1 MPRASN
7 GALTEWVRLP
17 TLLRAHPRL
26 ADPRARWGILFL
38 LAVAFPLVV
47 PNRYYVDVA
56 ALTGLYVML
65 GLGLNIVVGYAGLLD
80 LGYVAFYA
88 IGAYTSA
95 ILSKHFEW
103 SFWATIPVAA
113 GGAALSGVL
122 LGLPVLRL
130 RGDYLAMVTLG
141 FGEIVRIVLNNLEFT
156 GGPNGII
163 SIPRPRLG
171 EFVLKDP
178 AHFYYLILAFC
189 ILTIFAVGRLRD
201 SRIGRAWTCIRED
214 ELAAEMSGI
223 SLLQLKI
230 LAFALGATWS
240 GFAGAIFAAKM
251 RLVAP
256 ESFTWVES
264 FIILCIVV
272 VGGMGSIPGIVIGA
286 AAMIVLP
293 EMLRGFSQYRMLVFG
308 GALVLMMLFRPE
320 GLLPGTSRRRPR
332 AVAPAPGARGPAR
345 EADPA

>member
-1 MPRASN
+1 LPRASD
-7 GALTEWVRLP
+7 GTLTTW
-17 TLLRAHPRL
+17 
-26 ADPRARWGILFL
+26 ARWPREQTWLAEPRVRWSIALG
-38 LAVAFPLVV
+38 LAVIFPLVV
-47 PNRYYVDVA
+47 QNRYYVDVA

-88 IGAYTSA
+88 IGAYTTA
-95 ILSKHFEW
+95 ILSKNFEW
-103 SFWATIPVAA
+103 SFWAAIPVSAA
-113 GGAALSGVL
+113 GAAVAGVL
-122 LGLPVLRL
+122 LGLPVLRM

-163 SIPRPRLG
+163 AIPRPRIG
-171 EFVLKDP
+171 EFILKEP
-178 AHFYYLILAFC
+178 MHFYYLILAFC
-189 ILTIFAVGRLRD
+189 ILTIIGVSRLRS
-201 SRIGRAWTCIRED
+201 SRIGRAWTYIRED

-223 SLLQLKI
+223 SVLQMKL

-264 FIILCIVV
+264 FVILCIVV
-272 VGGMGSIPGIVIGA
+272 VGGMGSIPGVVAGA
-286 AAMIVLP
+286 AVMIVLP
-293 EMLRGFSQYRMLVFG
+293 EILRGFSQYRMFAFG
-308 GALVLMMLFRPE
+308 AVLVLAMLFRPQ
-320 GLLPGTSRRRPR
+320 GLVPGTADGRKRARP
-332 AVAPAPGARGPAR
+332 VPAGGS
-345 EADPA
+345 DPA

>member
-1 MPRASN
+1 G
-7 GALTEWVRLP
+7 GAARGRVAGGP
-17 TLLRAHPRL
+17 GGPPLLWDQPGLEDRRV
-26 ADPRARWGILFL
+26 RWGILL
-38 LAVAFPLVV
+38 GLAMAFPLAVQ
-47 PNRYYVDVA
+47 NRYYVDVA

-88 IGAYTSA
+88 IGAYTTA
-95 ILSKHFEW
+95 ILSKTFGW
-103 SFWATIPVAA
+103 SFWATIPMSVCAA
-113 GGAALSGVL
+113 AAAGVL
-122 LGLPVLRL
+122 LGLPVLRM

-163 SIPRPRLG
+163 AIPRPRLG
-171 EFVLKDP
+171 DFVIKEP
-178 AHFYYLILAFC
+178 VHFYYLILTFC
-189 ILTIFAVGRLRD
+189 VLTIIAVARLRN
-201 SRIGRAWTCIRED
+201 SRIGRAWTYIRED

-223 SLLQLKI
+223 SLLHLKL
-230 LAFALGATWS
+230 LAFALGAMWS

-272 VGGMGSIPGIVIGA
+272 VGGMGSIPGVAAGA
-286 AAMIVLP
+286 AVMIV
-293 EMLRGFSQYRMLVFG
+293 
-308 GALVLMMLFRPE
+308 
-320 GLLPGTSRRRPR
+320 
-332 AVAPAPGARGPAR
+332 
-345 EADPA
+345 

>member
-1 MPRASN
+1 MLRAFN
-7 GALTEWVRLP
+7 GALTEWARLP
-17 TLLRAHPRL
+17 ALLWEHPRL
-26 ADPRARWGILFL
+26 AERRVRWGVCL
-38 LAVAFPLVV
+38 LAALAFPLVV
-47 PNRYYVDVA
+47 QNRYYVDVA

-88 IGAYTSA
+88 IGAYTAA
-95 ILSKHFEW
+95 ILTKIFGW
-103 SFWATIPVAA
+103 SFWAAIPVSASAA
-113 GGAALSGVL
+113 ATSGVL

-141 FGEIVRIVLNNLEFT
+141 FGEIVRIILNNLEFT

-171 EFVLKDP
+171 DFIIKDP
-178 AHFYYLILAFC
+178 MHFYYLILVFC
-189 ILTIFAVGRLRD
+189 VLTIIAVDRLRN
-201 SRIGRAWTCIRED
+201 SRIGRAWTYIRED

-223 SLLQLKI
+223 SLLHLKI

-240 GFAGAIFAAKM
+240 GFAGAIFAVKM

-272 VGGMGSIPGIVIGA
+272 VGGMGSIPGVAVGA

-293 EMLRGFSQYRMLVFG
+293 EVLRGFSQYRMLVFG
-308 GALVLMMLFRPE
+308 GALVCLMLFRPQ
-320 GLLPGTSRRRPR
+320 GVVAGIGRRPR
-332 AVAPAPGARGPAR
+332 TPAPVRGETHPA
-345 EADPA
+345 

>member
-1 MPRASN
+1 LLRASETPPATLA
-7 GALTEWVRLP
+7 GHSARLW
-17 TLLRAHPRL
+17 AHPRL
-26 ADPRARWGILFL
+26 ADQRVRWGIVLV
-38 LAVAFPLVV
+38 LALAFPLVIQ
-47 PNRYYVDVA
+47 NRYWVDVA

-95 ILSKHFEW
+95 ILMTLFGW
-103 SFWATIPVAA
+103 SFWAAIPVSACFA
-113 GGAALSGVL
+113 TISGVL
-122 LGLPVLRL
+122 LGIPVLRL

-141 FGEIVRIVLNNLEFT
+141 FGEIIRIILNNLAVT

-171 EFVLKDP
+171 DFVIKDP
-178 AHFYYLILAFC
+178 VHFYYLILAFC
-189 ILTIFAVGRLRD
+189 VLTVLVVTRLRD
-201 SRIGRAWTCIRED
+201 SRIGRAWTYVRED
-214 ELAAEMSGI
+214 ELAAEMSGL
-223 SLLQLKI
+223 SLLHLKL

-240 GFAGAIFAAKM
+240 GLAGSIFAVKM

-272 VGGMGSIPGIVIGA
+272 VGGMGNIAGVTLGA

-293 EMLRGFSQYRMLVFG
+293 ELLRGLSLYRMFVFG
-308 GALVLMMLFRPE
+308 GVLVLMMLFRPQ
-320 GLLPGTSRRRPR
+320 GLLPGTVRRQ
-332 AVAPAPGARGPAR
+332 AAAPASAAVEGRAA
-345 EADPA
+345 

>member
-1 MPRASN
+1 LPRASN
-7 GALTEWVRLP
+7 G
-17 TLLRAHPRL
+17 TLASWTRWPAGLRDQPWL
-26 ADPRARWGILFL
+26 ADHRVRWGLL
-38 LAVAFPLVV
+38 LGLAVIFPLVV
-47 PNRYYVDVA
+47 ENRYYVDVA

-88 IGAYTSA
+88 IGAYTTA
-95 ILSKHFEW
+95 ILSKTFGW
-103 SFWATIPVAA
+103 SFWATIPVSV
-113 GGAALSGVL
+113 GAAAVAGVL
-122 LGLPVLRL
+122 LGLPVLRM

-163 SIPRPRLG
+163 AIPRPRLG
-171 EFVLKDP
+171 DFIIKDP
-178 AHFYYLILAFC
+178 MHFYYLILIFC
-189 ILTIFAVGRLRD
+189 VGTIIAVARLRS
-201 SRIGRAWTCIRED
+201 SRIGRAWTYIRED

-223 SLLQLKI
+223 SLLHLKL
-230 LAFALGATWS
+230 LAFALGATWA

-272 VGGMGSIPGIVIGA
+272 VGGMGSIHGVAAGA
-286 AAMIVLP
+286 AVMIVFP
-293 EMLRGFSQYRMLVFG
+293 EVLRGFSQYRMFVFG
-308 GALVLMMLFRPE
+308 AVLVLAMLFRPQ
-320 GLLPGTSRRRPR
+320 GLFPATADSRPR
-332 AVAPAPGARGPAR
+332 GRPVPAGG
-345 EADPA
+345 ADPA

>member
-1 MPRASN
+1 LPRASN
-7 GALTEWVRLP
+7 GTLAAWTRWPALLWDQAWLGDRRV
-17 TLLRAHPRL
+17 
-26 ADPRARWGILFL
+26 RWGILL
-38 LAVAFPLVV
+38 VVAVAFPLVV
-47 PNRYYVDVA
+47 QNRYYVDVA

-88 IGAYTSA
+88 IGAYTTA
-95 ILSKHFEW
+95 ILSKTFGW
-103 SFWATIPVAA
+103 SFWATIPVSASAA
-113 GGAALSGVL
+113 AVSGVL
-122 LGLPVLRL
+122 LGLPVLRM

-163 SIPRPRLG
+163 AIPRPRLG
-171 EFVLKDP
+171 DFVIKEP
-178 AHFYYLILAFC
+178 VHFYYLILAFC
-189 ILTIFAVGRLRD
+189 VLAIIAVARLRS
-201 SRIGRAWTCIRED
+201 SRIGRAWTYIRED

-223 SLLQLKI
+223 SLLQLKL
-230 LAFALGATWS
+230 LAFAMGATWS

-272 VGGMGSIPGIVIGA
+272 VGGMGSIPGVAAGA

-293 EMLRGFSQYRMLVFG
+293 EVLRGFSQYRMFAFG
-308 GALVLMMLFRPE
+308 AALVLMMLFRPQ
-320 GLLPGTSRRRPR
+320 GLLPVTADGRARVRPLT
-332 AVAPAPGARGPAR
+332 AGG
-345 EADPA
+345 ADPA

>member
-1 MPRASN
+1 LPRASDG
-7 GALTEWVRLP
+7 GAATLARLP
-17 TLLRAHPRL
+17 ARLRAHPWL
-26 ADPRARWGILFL
+26 ADPRVRWGIVLI
-38 LAVAFPLVV
+38 LAVTFPLVF
-47 PNRYYVDVA
+47 PNRYWVDVA

-88 IGAYTSA
+88 IGAYTTA
-95 ILSKHFEW
+95 ILLTRFDW
-103 SFWATIPVAA
+103 SFWAAIPVSACFA
-113 GGAALSGVL
+113 TISGVL
-122 LGLPVLRL
+122 LGIPVLRL

-141 FGEIVRIVLNNLEFT
+141 FGEIVRIILNNLEVT

-171 EFVLKDP
+171 DFVIKDP
-178 AHFYYLILAFC
+178 VHFYYLILVFC
-189 ILTIFAVGRLRD
+189 VLTVFAVGRLRD
-201 SRIGRAWTCIRED
+201 SRIGRAWTYVRED

-223 SLLQLKI
+223 SLLHMKL

-240 GFAGAIFAAKM
+240 GFAGAIFAVKM

-272 VGGMGSIPGIVIGA
+272 VGGMGNVAGVAVGA

-293 EMLRGFSQYRMLVFG
+293 ELLRGLSLYRMFVFG
-308 GALVLMMLFRPE
+308 GVLVVMMLFRPQ
-320 GLLPGTSRRRPR
+320 GLLPGTGRRRADAPVP
-332 AVAPAPGARGPAR
+332 VAAEGRPA
-345 EADPA
+345 

>member
-1 MPRASN
+1 MPRASE
-7 GALTEWVRLP
+7 GALAGLP
-17 TLLRAHPRL
+17 TRLWAHPRL
-26 ADPRARWGILFL
+26 ADERLRWGLVL
-38 LAVAFPLVV
+38 VLALAFPLVV
-47 PNRYYVDVA
+47 QNRYYVDVA

-88 IGAYTSA
+88 IGAYTTA
-95 ILSKHFEW
+95 ILLTLFDW
-103 SFWATIPVAA
+103 SFWAAVPVSAA
-113 GGAALSGVL
+113 VATASGVL

-141 FGEIVRIVLNNLEFT
+141 FGEIVRIVLNNLEVT

-171 EFVLKDP
+171 DFVIKDP

-189 ILTIFAVGRLRD
+189 VLTVFAVARLRD
-201 SRIGRAWTCIRED
+201 SRLGRAWTYIRED

-223 SLLQLKI
+223 SLLRMKI

-240 GFAGAIFAAKM
+240 GFAGSIFAVKM

-272 VGGMGSIPGIVIGA
+272 VGGMGSIAGVTVGA
-286 AAMIVLP
+286 VAMIVLP
-293 EMLRGFSQYRMLVFG
+293 ELLRGLSLYRMLVFG
-308 GALVLMMLFRPE
+308 GVLVLMMLFRPE
-320 GLLPGTSRRRPR
+320 GLLPGTGRRR
-332 AVAPAPGARGPAR
+332 AVRPAPADAEGRPA
-345 EADPA
+345 

>member
-1 MPRASN
+1 
-7 GALTEWVRLP
+7 
-17 TLLRAHPRL
+17 LLRASEGTPAAEVGPRARPLAESRL
-26 ADPRARWGILFL
+26 ADHRVRWGAVLV

-47 PNRYYVDVA
+47 QNRYYVDVA

-88 IGAYTSA
+88 IGAYTTA
-95 ILSKHFEW
+95 VLTKLFGW
-103 SFWATIPVAA
+103 SFWASIPVSACLA
-113 GGAALSGVL
+113 SIAGVL
-122 LGLPVLRL
+122 LGIPVLRL

-141 FGEIVRIVLNNLEFT
+141 FGEIVRIILNNLEVT

-163 SIPRPRLG
+163 TIPRPHLG
-171 EFVLKDP
+171 GLVLKDP
-178 AHFYYLILAFC
+178 IHFYYLILVFC
-189 ILTIFAVGRLRD
+189 VLTVFAVSRIRD
-201 SRIGRAWTCIRED
+201 SRIGRAWTYIRED
-214 ELAAEMSGI
+214 ELAAELSGI
-223 SLLQLKI
+223 SLLRLKL

-251 RLVAP
+251 RIVAP

-272 VGGMGSIPGIVIGA
+272 VGGMGSIPGVTVGA

-293 EMLRGFSQYRMLVFG
+293 EILRGFSHYRMFVFG
-308 GALVLMMLFRPE
+308 AALVLLMLFRPQ
-320 GLLPGTSRRRPR
+320 GLIPASIGARPRRP
-332 AVAPAPGARGPAR
+332 APTAGG
-345 EADPA
+345 

>member
-1 MPRASN
+1 LLRAFDG
-7 GALTEWVRLP
+7 GAAALARLP
-17 TLLRAHPRL
+17 GRLRAHPQL
-26 ADPRARWGILFL
+26 ADPRVRWALVL
-38 LAVAFPLVV
+38 ALAVAFPLVV
-47 PNRYYVDVA
+47 QNRYYVDVA

-88 IGAYTSA
+88 IGAYTTA
-95 ILSKHFEW
+95 ILMTSFDW
-103 SFWATIPVAA
+103 SLWAAIPVSACLA
-113 GGAALSGVL
+113 TVSGVL

-141 FGEIVRIVLNNLEFT
+141 FGEIVRIILNNLEVT

-171 EFVLKDP
+171 DFLIKDP
-178 AHFYYLILAFC
+178 VHFYYLILVFCAF
-189 ILTIFAVGRLRD
+189 TVFAVARLRD
-201 SRIGRAWTCIRED
+201 SRIGRAWTYVRED

-223 SLLQLKI
+223 SLLRAKL
-230 LAFALGATWS
+230 LAFALGATWA
-240 GFAGAIFAAKM
+240 GFAGSIFAVKM

-272 VGGMGSIPGIVIGA
+272 VGGMGSIAGVTVGA
-286 AAMIVLP
+286 VAMIVLP
-293 EMLRGFSQYRMLVFG
+293 EVLRGLSLYRMFVFG
-308 GALVLMMLFRPE
+308 GVLVLMMLFRPQ
-320 GLLPGTSRRRPR
+320 GLLPGARRRPIRPASR
-332 AVAPAPGARGPAR
+332 AVEGRAA
-345 EADPA
+345 